1 MELLFEST
9 KKFETDLNQ
18 FNEREKGKIVKKLNA
33 QCAILENGFEAFYKL
48 VVRPLKIKLNNGLK
62 SSLYS
67 LKVDREVRIILTV
80 DDDPLFEQIIIT
92 LMRVVRHQDLERA
105 FRGIAE
111 SLYQKNINS
120 ISEKEAG

>member
-9 KKFETDLNQ
+9 DKFEKDLNQ
-18 FNEREKGKIVKKLNA
+18 FNDQEKSQIVEELNCR
-33 QCAILENGFEAFYKL
+33 CATLKNGFKTFYKQ
-48 VVRPLKIKLNNGLK
+48 VVRPLKIKLNNGFE

-67 LKVDREVRIILTV
+67 LQVNREVRVILTV

-92 LMRVVRHQDLERA
+92 LMRVVRHKDLKKT

-111 SLYQKNINS
+111 SLYHGYINS
-120 ISEKEAG
+120 ISRNQP

>member
-9 KKFETDLNQ
+9 DKFEKDLNK
-18 FNEREKGKIVKKLNA
+18 FSEREKSQIVEKLNC
-33 QCAILENGFEAFYKL
+33 QCATLRNGFKDFYKL
-48 VVRPLKIKLNNGLK
+48 AGRPLKISLNNGFK

-67 LKVDREVRIILTV
+67 LKVNRDVKVILTV

-92 LMRVVRHQDLERA
+92 LMRVVRHRDLKKA

-120 ISEKEAG
+120 ISGNQP